1 MTIRSI
7 IIDDE
12 PRGISTLQKMLEL
25 LCPDVKIVATCL
37 HPDDA
42 IDKIKEL
49 KPDLIFLDIAMPD
62 KNAFEMLDSFED
74 IFFEIIFVTAYN
86 EFTEQALH
94 LSAVDYLLKPVREKL
109 LVEAVKRA
117 TQRISYKTG
126 NQPVETLLHNVQQA
140 SAPQRM
146 KLCIPSTKGY
156 EVIEIRDIIFIEA
169 DSMYSNIHLVNNHVI
184 CASKP
189 MLEYATVLED
199 CNFIRIHKS
208 YVINLDHV
216 TNYVRGEGGSVILTG
231 GKEVEVSRRKKEL
244 LMQRMK
250 EYFRF

>member
-1 MTIRSI
+1 MKIRCI
-7 IIDDE
+7 LIDDE

-25 LCPDVKIVATCL
+25 LCPDVEIVASCM

-42 IDKIKEL
+42 VEKIHQL
-49 KPDLIFLDIAMPD
+49 KPDLIFLDIAMPGQ
-62 KNAFEMLDSFED
+62 KAFEMLEEIDD
-74 IFFEIIFVTAYN
+74 LFFEIIFVTAYN

-94 LSAVDYLLKPVREKL
+94 LSAVDYLLKPVREDL

-117 TQRISYKTG
+117 TQRISYKSG
-126 NQPVETLLHNVQQA
+126 NKPLETLMHNMRHQA
-140 SAPQRM
+140 GPQRM
-146 KLCIPSTKGY
+146 KLCIPSTKGF
-156 EVIEIRDIIFIEA
+156 EVIEIQNIIYIEA
-169 DSMYSNIHLVNNHVI
+169 DSNYSNFHLVNKHVI

-189 MLEYATVLED
+189 MLEYATLLED

-216 TNYVRGEGGSVILTG
+216 TNYLRGEGGSVMLTG
-231 GKEVEVSRRKKEL
+231 GKEVEVSRRKKEM